1 MLTQIP
7 KLDKQG
13 IENGWMDAYTN
24 IFFFTADTVDYD
36 NRPTCAPFK
45 QKQKKTNSLTKEIIR
60 L

>member
-1 MLTQIP
+1 MDGWMLTQ
-7 KLDKQG
+7 
-13 IENGWMDAYTN
+13 

>member
-24 IFFFTADTVDYD
+24 IFFLLQILWIMITDQHVPHLSK
-36 NRPTCAPFK
+36 NK
-45 QKQKKTNSLTKEIIR
+45 KKTNSLTKEIIR